1 QYRMSDDAPH
11 RTQLASCAA
20 DLTLPP
26 GVEARTGVGAIAGP
40 LVQHSAFGHLAL
52 IIVPRLGHGP
62 ACLLLGESEAHVV
75 GAEEGQRLAGVDRDP
90 IGLGDKLG
98 RVRLFLELAAKPRIG
113 DIALKKALGV
123 RQGAELLRIMPIED
137 LAVSL

>member
-1 QYRMSDDAPH
+1 M
-11 RTQLASCAA
+11 
-20 DLTLPP
+20 
-26 GVEARTGVGAIAGP
+26 
-40 LVQHSAFGHLAL
+40 
-52 IIVPRLGHGP
+52 
-62 ACLLLGESEAHVV
+62 V

-137 LAVSL
+137 LAVSLGCHIQASRDPRLRHRSAPIMAAAAASRVHGRYAFTRRQ